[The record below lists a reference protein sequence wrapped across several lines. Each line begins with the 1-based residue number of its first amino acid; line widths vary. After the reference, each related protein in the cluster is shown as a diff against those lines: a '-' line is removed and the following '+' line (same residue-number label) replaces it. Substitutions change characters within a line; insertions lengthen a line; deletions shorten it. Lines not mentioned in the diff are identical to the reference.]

1 MLKRNNANVS
11 FARRTRNELC
21 YLVLMVPLALLG
33 FAYVLGTI
41 GFGAA
46 LAITFVGLPF
56 LAVTGLGARWIGSVH
71 RGLARS
77 LLGARVSAPPPFRY
91 GGGFFGWLQAA
102 LIDGP
107 SWRARA
113 YLVVRLPLAFV
124 GAYITWVFWVQG
136 ALWLT
141 YPLWRQPSGRG
152 RAPDNIGFDIA
163 AMIFRGGGRP
173 RRQLDHRF
181 TVHFRHVYMDSW
193 PRIVFVVVLGAIA
206 LLIAPWA
213 TRGLL
218 WIDRWLIRTLLG
230 RSANAQRL
238 HELRIARAQ
247 AIDESAATLR
257 RIERDLHDGTQAQLA
272 TLAMTL
278 GQAKEKLEH
287 RTDVPYDPQGAL
299 GLVDSAHRH
308 AKEALLELRDI
319 ARGIHPPAL
328 DVGLDAALATLVAR
342 SAVPAELDSAMRHR
356 PSKAIETIAYFTAAE
371 LLANVAKHSRAR
383 QAEVRV
389 RTTDTLLSLTV
400 RDNGVGGAK
409 PGSGS
414 GLPGLADRVR
424 TVDGRLDI
432 SSPPGGPT
440 IVSVELP
447 LEP

>member
-1 MLKRNNANVS
+1 MLKRNNASVS
-11 FARRTRNELC
+11 FARRTWTELV

-33 FAYVLGTI
+33 FAYVLGTL
-41 GFGAA
+41 GLGVA

-56 LAVTGLGARWIGSVH
+56 LAVTGLGARRIGGVH

-77 LLGARVSAPPPFRY
+77 LLRQQVTAPPPFQY
-91 GGGFFGWLQAA
+91 SGGFFGWMQAA
-102 LIDGP
+102 LRDGP

-124 GAYITWVFWVQG
+124 GAYVVWVFWIQG
-136 ALWLT
+136 AAWLT

-152 RAPDNIGFDIA
+152 RVPDDIVLDIA
-163 AMIFRGGGRP
+163 AMIFRGGARP
-173 RRQLDHRF
+173 NRQLDHRL
-181 TVHFRHVYMDSW
+181 TVHFRQTYMDSW
-193 PRIVFVVVLGAIA
+193 PRILLVMLLGVIA

-230 RSANAQRL
+230 RSANAQRM
-238 HELRIARAQ
+238 HELRMARAQ

-287 RTDVPYDPQGAL
+287 RDDVPFDPDGAL

-342 SAVPAELDSAMRHR
+342 SAVATELNSDIRHR
-356 PSKAIETIAYFTAAE
+356 PNKAIETIAYFTVAE
-371 LLANVAKHSRAR
+371 LLANVAKHSGAQRAD
-383 QAEVRV
+383 VRV
-389 RTTDTLLSLTV
+389 ATTDTLLSLTV

-409 PGSGS
+409 PGGGS
-414 GLPGLADRVR
+414 GLLGLADRVR

-440 IVSVELP
+440 LVTVELP
-447 LEP
+447 LVT